1 MLKTMDLS
9 NYKTFKEQTPIVID
23 SKVANESAPEDTINL
38 SAELNYKTI
47 TAYLQWKFPDRE
59 HNENKKWINL
69 LLSDLNS
76 AGIKDYTQI
85 EKVVNDNLKWFSSFE
100 KANPPSNSINHRFS
114 DIGALRIILTE
125 KFYP

>member
-1 MLKTMDLS
+1 MLKTIEIPED
-9 NYKTFKEQTPIVID
+9 KTFKDQTPIIID
-23 SKVANESAPEDTINL
+23 SNVANESATENTINL
-38 SAELNYKTI
+38 NAEINHQTI

-76 AGIKDYTQI
+76 AGIQNYNQI
-85 EKVVNDNLKWFSSFE
+85 EKVVNDNLKWFGSFE